1 MSLGIYGYN
10 PAFYGGQNNILSRQ
24 EDEQI
29 IKNDILQ
36 LLLTVPGERAHRP
49 TFGTDLRTSVFEPLD
64 AMTIESLKTSIQ
76 TAMNNFERR
85 VAVVSLDLRTN
96 DYQNEIRILLVV
108 QIVADPKKYITIDYL
123 VTGSQ

>member
-36 LLLTVPGERAHRP
+36 LLLTVPGERVHRP

-64 AMTIESLKTSIQ
+64 AMTLESLKTSIQ
-76 TAMNNFERR
+76 TAINNFERR
-85 VAVVSLDLRTN
+85 VAVVSLDLTQIDN
-96 DYQNEIRILLVV
+96 QNEIRILLVV
-108 QIVADPKKYITIDYL
+108 QIVADPRKYITIDYL
-123 VTGSQ
+123 VTGS